1 MLIAML
7 AAVTLLADAT
17 PAAAV
22 AAPQAAAPA
31 PDADP
36 LVCKKETVVGS
47 RLPTKVCMHKSEADA
62 RRQHDRENLEGIQR
76 NNGIGPVPGH

>member
-1 MLIAML
+1 MLIVML

-22 AAPQAAAPA
+22 AAPTAAPPA
-31 PDADP
+31 KDADP

-47 RLPTKVCMHKSEADA
+47 RLPVKTCMHKSEADQ
-62 RRQHDRENLEGIQR
+62 RRQHDREGLEGIQR